1 MLAFEPAAVVVSLPV
16 ERIRQEPA
24 ELISEHSQV
33 PEFVAAGPAAVVPA
47 AAGPA
52 AVVPAAVVKSVAVVP
67 EQPAVVQSVAAEKSA
82 EQVGLR

>member
-1 MLAFEPAAVVVSLPV
+1 MLLSSCRRVLAFEPAAVVVSLLV

-33 PEFVAAGPAAVVPA
+33 PEFV

>member
-1 MLAFEPAAVVVSLPV
+1 MLLSSCRRVLAFEPAAVVVSLLV

-33 PEFVAAGPAAVVPA
+33 PEFVAAGPAAVVP
-47 AAGPA
+47 
-52 AVVPAAVVKSVAVVP
+52 

>member
-1 MLAFEPAAVVVSLPV
+1 MLAVEPAAVVVSLPV

-33 PEFVAAGPAAVVPA
+33 PEFVAAGPAAVV

-52 AVVPAAVVKSVAVVP
+52 AVVKSAAVVP
-67 EQPAVVQSVAAEKSA
+67 EQPAEEQSVAAEEQSVAAEKSA
-82 EQVGLR
+82 EQVELR

>member
-1 MLAFEPAAVVVSLPV
+1 VLAFEPAAVVVSLLV

-33 PEFVAAGPAAVVPA
+33 

>member
-1 MLAFEPAAVVVSLPV
+1 MLAFEPAAVVVSLLV

-33 PEFVAAGPAAVVPA
+33 PEFVAAG
-47 AAGPA
+47 
-52 AVVPAAVVKSVAVVP
+52 PAAVVKSVAVVP